1 MNRPRVLPWVAWVAG
16 IAALAIFG
24 AGAWF
29 FLYDPSSGA
38 SVTVAQDDMPRY
50 RAGGLE
56 IGIKTDPTTPHV
68 GDNRLIVEVRE
79 PNGKPISVDID
90 AYAEMPAMGAMPA
103 MRAPADLEEIAPG
116 RYEGLMDLSMRGEWP
131 LTMRFNTP
139 QGQPVRLQF
148 DLATDRAEIP
158 IAAGGTP
165 IGGAN
170 MGARINDA
178 SAKGA
183 MNTNA
188 HNHGAMNA
196 GAAAQGAIKTR
207 TSGMPRYR
215 AGELEI
221 AVDIDPAT
229 AQVGDNKIM
238 IEVRDS
244 EGQPVQDVDI
254 DAYATMPAMGAM
266 PAMRAPADLEKVGPG
281 RYEGSMDLA
290 MRGEW
295 PLTVEIKDVQR
306 GDKRLQF
313 DLATDR
319 KGLAI
324 AAGATPVGAA
334 AMPAGDANV
343 ITIDSRRRQLIGVE
357 TGEAA
362 HRNLVKAI
370 RAVGVVKLDERLLSQ
385 VTLKFDGYIGE
396 LKANYVGTEIKK
408 NQVLFTVYNPELL
421 AAQQDYLDT
430 LKRRPNASAGNGLLR
445 ASRQRLALW
454 DMSARDIKALEE
466 RGTPQDYVAIHA
478 PRSGTL
484 IERNIADGSAA
495 RKGQTLL
502 TIADLSRVWIEAD
515 VFEADLE
522 LVRVGMTATVIMP
535 YMPGRTY
542 PATVEYVYPYLE
554 GKSRT
559 ARIRLTLDN
568 AAGAFKPDMYAEV
581 SLQAELGNV
590 LSVPEEAIIVA
601 GASRVVFVDLGGG
614 RLKPVRIKAGRNAQ
628 GFVEV
633 LEGLS
638 PGDSVVTSGNF
649 LIAAE
654 TRLKTGIEQW

>member
-1 MNRPRVLPWVAWVAG
+1 MKPSATFLWIAGFAGLAIVAG
-16 IAALAIFG
+16 SS
-24 AGAWF
+24 WF
-29 FLYDPSSGA
+29 FLYESDSEA
-38 SVTVAQDDMPRY
+38 LVTIAQDDMPRY

-56 IGIKTDPTTPHV
+56 IGINTDPPTPRV
-68 GDNRLIVEVRE
+68 GDNRLIVDVRE
-79 PNGKPISVDID
+79 PNGNPVSVDID

-116 RYEGLMDLSMRGEWP
+116 RYEGSMDLSMRGEWP
-131 LTMRFNTP
+131 LTMRFQTP

-170 MGARINDA
+170 MA
-178 SAKGA
+178 A
-183 MNTNA
+183 MSSDGL
-188 HNHGAMNA
+188 NHGAANA
-196 GAAAQGAIKTR
+196 GTAAAGAVKNG

-215 AGELEI
+215 AGDLEI
-221 AVDIDPAT
+221 AIDIDPAT

-244 EGQPVQDVDI
+244 DGQPVQDIAI
-254 DAYATMPAMGAM
+254 DAYAQMPAMGAM
-266 PAMRAPADLEKVGPG
+266 PAMRAPADLEKVGSG
-281 RYEGSMDLA
+281 RYEGSMDLS

-295 PLTVEIKDVQR
+295 PLTVEIKDPQR

-319 KGLAI
+319 EGLAI
-324 AAGATPVGAA
+324 AAGGTPVGGA
-334 AMPAGDANV
+334 AMPADDANV
-343 ITIDSRRRQLIGVE
+343 ITIDSRRRQMIGVE
-357 TGEAA
+357 TAQA
-362 HRNLVKAI
+362 TQRDLVKTI

-385 VTLKFDGYIGE
+385 VTLKYDGYIGD
-396 LKANYVGTEIKK
+396 LKANYVGTEIRK
-408 NQVLFTVYNPELL
+408 NQVLFTVYNPDLL
-421 AAQQDYLDT
+421 AAQQEYLDT
-430 LKRRPNASAGNGLLR
+430 LKRRANSNTGNGLLR

-454 DMSARDIKALEE
+454 DMSAGDIKALEQ
-466 RGTPQDYVAIHA
+466 RGAPQDYVSIYA

-484 IERNIADGSAA
+484 IERNIADGGAA
-495 RKGQTLL
+495 KKGQILL
-502 TIADLSRVWIEAD
+502 TIADLSRVWVEAE
-515 VFEADLE
+515 VFETDLE
-522 LVRVGMTATVIMP
+522 LVRVGMAASVIMP

-554 GKSRT
+554 EKSRT
-559 ARIRLTLDN
+559 GRIRLTLDN
-568 AAGAFKPDMYAEV
+568 ATGALKPDMYADV
-581 SLQAELGNV
+581 SLQANLGSV
-590 LSVPEEAIIVA
+590 LTVPEEAVIFA

-614 RLKPVRIKAGRNAQ
+614 RLKPVRIKAGRTTE
-628 GFVEV
+628 GYVEV
-633 LEGLS
+633 IEGLS
-638 PGDSVVTSGNF
+638 PGDTVVTSGNF